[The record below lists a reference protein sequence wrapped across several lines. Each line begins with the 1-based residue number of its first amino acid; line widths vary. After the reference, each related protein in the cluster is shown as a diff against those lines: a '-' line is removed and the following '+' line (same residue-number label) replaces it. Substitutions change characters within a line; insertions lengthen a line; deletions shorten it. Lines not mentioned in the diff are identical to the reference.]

1 MAPPKGQQRPL
12 GETDRHLL
20 SRHSRLR
27 LLHPADVSTLSGSDI
42 ESVSTPLQRGIRFF
56 RHPMP
61 APSSAFLADCLPAAG
76 VLASAAM
83 NRGFLVPCDAMRV
96 LLRRDTSFRAG
107 LSLGGLMATYSRR
120 AWEYQ
125 PLTVLVKAIS
135 SLSLLLVTKV
145 HMTVHFTLPMRL
157 SLSSLT
163 AALLAVSTGSL
174 ARIRCHRSEDHCPR
188 SFPPRRY
195 RRRRLE

>member
-42 ESVSTPLQRGIRFF
+42 ESVSTPLQRGLRFF

-61 APSSAFLADCLPAAG
+61 APSSAFLADCLPASG
-76 VLASAAM
+76 VLASSAM

-96 LLRRDTSFRAG
+96 LPRRDTSFRAG
-107 LSLGGLMATYSRR
+107 LSLGGLMATYSRLAR
-120 AWEYQ
+120 EYQ
-125 PLTVLVKAIS
+125 PHTVLVKAIS
-135 SLSLLLVTKV
+135 SFSLLVVTKV
-145 HMTVHFTLPMRL
+145 QLTVHFTLPMRL
-157 SLSSLT
+157 SLSSST
-163 AALLAVSTGSL
+163 ALLLAVSTGSL
-174 ARIRCHRSEDHCPR
+174 ARIQ
-188 SFPPRRY
+188 
-195 RRRRLE
+195 

>member
-27 LLHPADVSTLSGSDI
+27 LLHPADVSTLSGSDRK
-42 ESVSTPLQRGIRFF
+42 SVSTPLQRGVRFF

-61 APSSAFLADCLPAAG
+61 APSTALLADCLPAASG
-76 VLASAAM
+76 ILESSAM
-83 NRGFLVPCDAMRV
+83 NRGFLVPCDAKRV

-107 LSLGGLMATYSRR
+107 LSLGGFLATYSRP

-125 PLTVLVKAIS
+125 PVVRNNSRCGCCDIRHLQRRANSGMMSAWCSWHERS
-135 SLSLLLVTKV
+135 S
-145 HMTVHFTLPMRL
+145 
-157 SLSSLT
+157 
-163 AALLAVSTGSL
+163 
-174 ARIRCHRSEDHCPR
+174 E
-188 SFPPRRY
+188 
-195 RRRRLE
+195 